1 MMMSNK
7 DKAAI
12 AVNYLADNLFDECNR
27 LVSTVPVVE
36 IKGLDP
42 EFSNPFGAALL
53 FAGIWSGDYWHC
65 AALCLTCLV
74 KYQAKNDY
82 GEVDVIQTAKEHSY
96 LESRWLATY
105 EAMEF
110 ICETYGLFPGSVCK
124 MANDAH
130 RPIPIR
136 AVCSD
141 SAYKEQLIDHY
152 VLMMGA
158 WLGNKQ
164 QKSLPL
170 N

>member
-1 MMMSNK
+1 MMSNK
-7 DKAAI
+7 DKAAM
-12 AVNYLADNLFDECNR
+12 ALHYVANHQFDACEEVFR
-27 LVSTVPVVE
+27 TVPVKD

-42 EFSNPFGAALL
+42 EFTNAYGAALL
-53 FAGIWSGDYWHC
+53 FAGIWGGDYWYS
-65 AALCLTCLV
+65 AALCQTCLV

-82 GEVDVIQTAKEHSY
+82 GEADVIQTSKDHSY

-130 RPIPIR
+130 RPIPMR
-136 AVCSD
+136 GG
-141 SAYKEQLIDHY
+141 SADIDYKEHLIAHY
-152 VLMMGA
+152 VSMMESWSA
-158 WLGNKQ
+158 NKL
-164 QKSLPL
+164 QKSLLL